1 MKNVLILLMVVIRYF
16 CLNIIVIMVVPIND
30 YYYKHDKI
38 LLIEPRDKWQQWSYT
53 LIVCC
58 WHGCRSALVSLNSLA
73 RIVALSQLSFSRV
86 VALLEEGLYAFSL
99 FSACACGRVV
109 KDTKITMVDTSTII
123 EGTVKFRDGKK
134 VRILSFSNFKICVD
148 CLNIIR

>member
-1 MKNVLILLMVVIRYF
+1 MPQYNSNNGRSNKWILLQTLRQK
-16 CLNIIVIMVVPIND
+16 
-30 YYYKHDKI
+30 YYPLSHVKSDNNG
-38 LLIEPRDKWQQWSYT
+38 PNT

-58 WHGCRSALVSLNSLA
+58 WHACRSALVSLNSLA

-86 VALLEEGLYAFSL
+86 VALLEEGPCVFSPS
-99 FSACACGRVV
+99 SACACGRVV

-148 CLNIIR
+148 CLNIIRYE